1 MITVLQIVYVHGG
14 NYMMFICTDLNG
26 NFYTCNCDAGF
37 EPDDGDASAGNPNL
51 CTPGGTCENLNGN
64 FYTCNCDAGFEPDD
78 GDASAG
84 DIRLSRYKCMIAVL
98 LIVYVHD

>member
-1 MITVLQIVYVHGG
+1 
-14 NYMMFICTDLNG
+14 MMFICTDIDE
-26 NFYTCNCDAGF
+26 CD
-37 EPDDGDASAGNPNL
+37 ENPNL

-84 DIRLSRYKCMIAVL
+84 DIRLSR
-98 LIVYVHD
+98 